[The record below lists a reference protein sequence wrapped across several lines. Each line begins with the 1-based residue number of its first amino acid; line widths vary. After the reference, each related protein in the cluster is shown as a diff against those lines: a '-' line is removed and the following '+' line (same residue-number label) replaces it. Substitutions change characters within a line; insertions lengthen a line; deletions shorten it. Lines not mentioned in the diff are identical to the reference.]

1 MHRLRDGRPPGC
13 DHLPSDIFADPF
25 FAEMESVAR
34 CIHCDQTFKL
44 GDAIWDPAWNF
55 WCCPYAGCSG
65 TLIDFIP
72 ARRVRQARKRTLAK
86 DIH

>member
-1 MHRLRDGRPPGC
+1 MRRLRDGRPPGC

-25 FAEMESVAR
+25 FANVNSVAR

-44 GDAIWDPAWNF
+44 GDAVWDPDWNF
-55 WCCPYAGCSG
+55 WCCPYPGCSG

-72 ARRVRQARKRTLAK
+72 APGNRRPKRSATRRGL
-86 DIH
+86 H